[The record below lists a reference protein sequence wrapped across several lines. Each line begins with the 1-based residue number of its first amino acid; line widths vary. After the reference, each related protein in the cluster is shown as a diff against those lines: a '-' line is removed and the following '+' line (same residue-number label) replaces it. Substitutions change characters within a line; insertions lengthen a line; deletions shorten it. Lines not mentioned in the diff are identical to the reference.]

1 MEMFFRKLVLF
12 IMLEKMLL
20 FVVYLFDV
28 VYVDSYCYVLDV
40 GVVIVLG
47 CCYCLKEFCY
57 LVWDIEGVCLD
68 IYGNLVFFLD

>member
-12 IMLEKMLL
+12 IILEKISL
-20 FVVYLFDV
+20 FVVYSFDV

-47 CCYCLKEFCY
+47 YCNRLKEFCY
-57 LVWDIEGVCLD
+57 LVWDIERVFLD
-68 IYGNLVFFLD
+68 IW